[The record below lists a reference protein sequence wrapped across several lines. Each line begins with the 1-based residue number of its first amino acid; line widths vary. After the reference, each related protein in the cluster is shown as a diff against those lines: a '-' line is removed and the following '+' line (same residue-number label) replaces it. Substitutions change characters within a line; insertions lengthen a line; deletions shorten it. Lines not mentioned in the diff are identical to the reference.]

1 MRNTRTIRI
10 DPRDFIMTPYLRCPK
25 GGAEEYGVLSVS
37 DARCVRRCRACW
49 HTATVYL
56 PEIRKRIV
64 YVDQFAVS
72 NIMKLLSP
80 EVKGHERAAAEPF
93 WKELFEILG
102 VVCHLQLVA
111 CPDSREHQHESLTS
125 PFYEALKHTYEH
137 FSGGVSFHDAETIRI
152 RQIADLARAWL
163 KTESVKFDFGPE
175 SISSGRLH
183 QWSGRIFV
191 TVDGI
196 LPGTVDDLRATRSK
210 THQGLQEVF
219 EQWQRERKSF
229 KEVFAAEKASYG
241 RSLVQMYIEDCRKR
255 EQMAVMMMRG
265 QMPPLDDVLP
275 SRTENLVKNLEFM
288 FQQEVGKEVG
298 NAKLAEFFKS
308 GAINEVPFNLIA
320 AAMYASLAAKAAAGQ
335 KESPNQGTATD
346 INIVSTLLPYCDAMF
361 VDNKC
366 RALLHDIPRDC
377 ALPYLCKVFSPNT
390 GVDFIRYL
398 IEIRDSVTPDHLK
411 LIEEVYGP
419 DPMKPQSGIYGV
431 GKHKRAASE
440 LG

>member
-1 MRNTRTIRI
+1 MRI

-25 GGAEEYGVLSVS
+25 CGAEEYGVLSVS
-37 DARCVRRCRACW
+37 DTRCVRRCRACW

-56 PEIRKRIV
+56 PEIRKKIV
-64 YVDQFAVS
+64 YVDQFAFS
-72 NIMKLLSP
+72 NIMKFLSP

-125 PFYEALKHTYEH
+125 PFYKGLKHTYEH
-137 FSGGVSFHDAETIRI
+137 FSGGVSFHDAETIRV

-163 KTESVKFDFGPE
+163 KNEPVNFDFSPE

-183 QWSGRIFV
+183 EWSGRIFV
-191 TVDGI
+191 TADVV
-196 LPGTVDDLRATRSK
+196 LPGTVDELRTMRS
-210 THQGLQEVF
+210 TIHQGLQGIF
-219 EQWQRERKSF
+219 EQWRREKKSF
-229 KEVFAAEKASYG
+229 KEVFAAEKVAYG
-241 RSLVQMYIEDCRKR
+241 QTLVKMYADDCRKR
-255 EQMAVMMMRG
+255 AQMAVMMMRG
-265 QMPPLDDVLP
+265 QMPSLNDVLP

-288 FQQEVGKEVG
+288 FQQEAG
-298 NAKLAEFFKS
+298 NEMGNTKLAEFFRS

-320 AAMYASLAAKAAAGQ
+320 AAMDASLAAKAAAGQ
-335 KESPNQGTATD
+335 KEIPNQGTATD

-366 RALLHDIPRDC
+366 RALLQDIPRDY
-377 ALPYLCKVFSPNT
+377 ALPYACKVFSPNT
-390 GVDFIRYL
+390 GADFIRYL

-431 GKHKRAASE
+431 GKHRRAASE
-440 LG
+440 S